1 MFGTN
6 VADTFR
12 KHITMLTLKH
22 IFLTTGLILTLSLVA
37 HAQFVTDRAI
47 KEGEE
52 SLEFQVMNISVF
64 DAATKQPLPSDI
76 RVKGLNPR
84 KAIEFE
90 NVTDTVIEIR
100 NYRMYSVSCIKPGY
114 MYYAEKF
121 WPDEAM
127 IHTQPV
133 AMRPLEL
140 GLKTDIRDV
149 VFLGDKTQIYHK
161 SKPALDELIEF
172 LQINKNVQIAIIGHV
187 NGPDNNRAQ
196 RIYHKASVERARSVR
211 DYLVENGIDPKR
223 LEVKGAG
230 NTEMIYPDPI
240 TDWQNEANRR
250 IEIEVIGL

>member
-1 MFGTN
+1 MF
-6 VADTFR
+6 
-12 KHITMLTLKH
+12 LTLV
-22 IFLTTGLILTLSLVA
+22 FALALVSTA
-37 HAQFVTDRAI
+37 HSQFVTDRAI
-47 KEGEE
+47 KEGEA
-52 SLEFQVMNISVF
+52 SPEFQVMNISVF

-100 NYRMYSVSCIKPGY
+100 NYRMYSVSCVKPGY
-114 MYYAEKF
+114 MFYAEKF
-121 WPDEAM
+121 WPDESM
-127 IHTQPV
+127 VHTQPV
-133 AMRPLEL
+133 ALRPLEV
-140 GLKTDIRDV
+140 GLKTDVRDV

-172 LQINKNVQIAIIGHV
+172 LEINKSVQIAIIGHV

-196 RIYHKASVERARSVR
+196 RVYQKASLARAKSVR
-211 DYLVENGIDPKR
+211 DYLVDNGVDPKR
-223 LEVKGAG
+223 LEVRGAG

-250 IEIEVIGL
+250 IEIEITGL

>member
-1 MFGTN
+1 
-6 VADTFR
+6 
-12 KHITMLTLKH
+12 MLTLKH
-22 IFLTTGLILTLSLVA
+22 VLITAGFLLALAPMAQS
-37 HAQFVTDRAI
+37 QFVTDRAI
-47 KEGEE
+47 KEREA
-52 SLEFQVMNISVF
+52 SPEFQVMNISVF
-64 DAATKQPLPSDI
+64 DANTNQPLPSDI

-90 NVTDTVIEIR
+90 NVTDTVVEIR

-133 AMRPLEL
+133 AMRPLKV
-140 GLKTDIRDV
+140 GLRTDIRDV

-172 LQINKNVQIAIIGHV
+172 LEINKTVQIAIIGHV

-196 RIYHKASVERARSVR
+196 RVYQKASAERARAVR

-223 LEVKGAG
+223 LEVRGAG

-250 IEIEVIGL
+250 IEIEVTGL

>member
-1 MFGTN
+1 MLVKRTP
-6 VADTFR
+6 
-12 KHITMLTLKH
+12 MLTFKRS
-22 IFLTTGLILTLSLVA
+22 IFTFGLLLVLNSLA
-37 HAQFVTDRAI
+37 QAQFVTDKAI
-47 KEGEE
+47 EDGEAAP
-52 SLEFQVMNISVF
+52 EFQVMNISVF

-121 WPDEAM
+121 WPEEAM
-127 IHTQPV
+127 IHSQSV
-133 AMRPLEL
+133 AMRQLEL

-172 LQINKNVQIAIIGHV
+172 LNINKTVKIAIIGHV
-187 NGPDNNRAQ
+187 NGPDNNRANRVYQ
-196 RIYHKASVERARSVR
+196 KASVERAKSVH
-211 DYLVENGIDPKR
+211 DYLVESGIDPKR
-223 LEVKGAG
+223 LEVRGAG

-250 IEIEVIGL
+250 IEIEIIGL